1 VHGAPNYFVWA
12 LLYDLHA
19 SWNLLYYIYKYKYI
33 ILNVDDSTCLNNC
46 ERRKLVVLES
56 NSLSVLTGYGFCS
69 FSCEKLFLMY
79 GKGGKTAALTHSFV
93 LSPSLSLCVLPR
105 THRLVKVHWLD
116 DTYKRLMIFYVHYI

>member
-33 ILNVDDSTCLNNC
+33 ILNVDDSTCLNTC
-46 ERRKLVVLES
+46 ERRKLVELES

-69 FSCEKLFLMY
+69 FSWEKLFLMY

-93 LSPSLSLCVLPR
+93 LSLLSLSLCAA
-105 THRLVKVHWLD
+105 TYTETCQSALVG
-116 DTYKRLMIFYVHYI
+116 RYV